1 MTDPDLEALF
11 ERWVSHHVADGTTLD
26 PAAVCADRPELAAP
40 LARLIEEYLKVCSSL
55 DRVGDPADTLDM
67 GQEGVLPSFEG
78 FRTIERIA
86 TGGMGEV
93 YKLQDLKLNRL
104 VAAKVM
110 RTDRQGAVSV
120 NDFLKEARTLALFQ
134 DRHIVQIYEFR
145 PDQTPPVLIMEYVDG
160 FELGKIG
167 PSLEYPQRAR
177 ILKEV
182 CEAIHHAHSLG
193 LQHRDLKPANIMLDA
208 QLRPRIL
215 DFGLSAGDPA
225 RGHFRGTP
233 RYLAPEQLD
242 PSMAIDART
251 DIYALGAVLYELLC
265 GVPPFEGRE
274 EAELLAAVRAGTIR
288 LPVEIEPR
296 APEPLQAIALKALER
311 NPDDR
316 YSSAHEMA
324 LDLGRYLEGRPVVAR
339 PSQYVSVLAT
349 RVRPHL
355 QQIEDWLR
363 LKLIYAHEATTLRA
377 AYRHLDRR
385 EDDWIGES
393 RSLSY
398 SQIALY
404 LGAFIL
410 MCGSLFYFYARQL
423 NDLLTGIAEPSVVLG
438 LPFVGLN
445 VAAHV
450 LARRDHKAVSVAFY
464 LGGVSLLPLFLLILF
479 HETRLLAVPDGT
491 PGQLFDSGVS
501 NLQLQ
506 VTVAAAWIW
515 SAWLALRTR
524 TIALSTVFT
533 VLTLLMVLAVLGD
546 YGLRTWVD
554 KSQWDQL
561 ALHLLPLV
569 PMYGLFGYGLERS
582 GRGWFSRPL
591 YTGAGLSLVVVMEL
605 LALDGK
611 LVGYLGGLSL
621 QRFQPPHPSD
631 ALLLN
636 TLAGMS
642 LNGLLFY
649 ACASVADTRGTE
661 QMKTAAWL
669 LFTLSPFAILEPL
682 AYLNETAEYSRVF
695 DWSYLA
701 LALAMALLSHRRQR
715 KSFYYAGLV
724 NSGVAFW
731 MIADHYKW
739 LDKSAW
745 AVALVVAG
753 LVVLVAGF
761 GVDARERRR
770 QRPGA

>member
-1 MTDPDLEALF
+1 MTDADLEARF
-11 ERWVSHHVADGTTLD
+11 ERWVSQHVADGTTLD
-26 PAAVCADRPELAAP
+26 PAVVCADRPDLVP
-40 LARLIEEYLKVCSSL
+40 GLGRLIEEYLKVCTSL
-55 DRVGDPADTLDM
+55 DRIGEAADTLDM
-67 GQEGVLPSFEG
+67 GQAGVLPSFEG
-78 FRTIERIA
+78 FRTVERLA

-93 YKLQDLKLNRL
+93 YKLHDLKLNRI
-104 VAAKVM
+104 VAAKVV
-110 RTDRQGAVSV
+110 RTDRHRAVSV

-134 DRHIVQIYEFR
+134 DRRIVQIHEFR

-160 FELGKIG
+160 FELGRIG

-177 ILKEV
+177 IVKEV

-251 DIYALGAVLYELLC
+251 DVYALGAVLYELLC
-265 GVPPFEGRE
+265 GVSPFEGRDDE
-274 EAELLAAVRAGTIR
+274 EVLAAVRAGTPR

-316 YSSAHEMA
+316 YSSAREMA
-324 LDLGRYLEGRPVVAR
+324 LDLDRYLEGRPVVAR
-339 PSQYVSVLAT
+339 PSQYASALAT

-363 LKLIYAHEATTLRA
+363 LKLIYPHEAATLSSS
-377 AYRHLDRR
+377 YRRLDRR

-404 LGAFIL
+404 FGAFTL
-410 MCGSLFYFYARQL
+410 MCGSLFYFGAHQFYEAVS
-423 NDLLTGIAEPSVVLG
+423 GVVEPFVVLG
-438 LPFVGLN
+438 LPFIGLN

-450 LARRDHKAVSVAFY
+450 LAHRDHKAVSVAFY

-479 HETRLLAVPDGT
+479 HETKLLGVPDGT
-491 PGQLFDSGVS
+491 AGQLFDSGVS
-501 NLQLQ
+501 NRQLQ
-506 VTVAAAWIW
+506 VTVLVACVW

-533 VLTLLMVLAVLGD
+533 VLALLLALAVLGD
-546 YGLRTWVD
+546 FGLRAWLE
-554 KSQWDQL
+554 KSRWDSL

-569 PMYGLFGYGLERS
+569 PIYGLLGFGLERS
-582 GRGWFSRPL
+582 GRAWFSRPL
-591 YTGAGLSLVVVMEL
+591 YTAAGLSLVVVMEL
-605 LALDGK
+605 LALNGK
-611 LVGYLGGLSL
+611 LFSYAGGLSL
-621 QRFQPPHPSD
+621 QRFQSARVSD
-631 ALLLN
+631 PLLLD

-649 ACASVADTRGTE
+649 GCASAIDTRGTE
-661 QMKTAAWL
+661 QMKSAAWL

-682 AYLNETAEYSRVF
+682 AYLNDTGQYSRIF
-695 DWSYLA
+695 NWSYLG
-701 LALAMALLSHRRQR
+701 LALVITLLSHRRQR
-715 KSFYYAGLV
+715 KGFYYAGLV
-724 NSGVAFW
+724 NSGIAFW

-739 LDKSAW
+739 FDNRWW
-745 AVALVVAG
+745 AVILVVAG
-753 LVVLVAGF
+753 LAVLVTGF
-761 GVDARERRR
+761 GLDARERRR

>member
-1 MTDPDLEALF
+1 MTDPDLEALL
-11 ERWVSHHVADGTTLD
+11 ERWVARHVTDGTTLD

-40 LARLIEEYLKVCSSL
+40 LAGLIAEYLKVWTSL
-55 DRVGDPADTLDM
+55 DRVGGAPETLDI
-67 GQEGVLPSFEG
+67 GQEGVLPAFEG

-93 YKLQDLKLNRL
+93 YKLHDLKLNRM

-134 DRHIVQIYEFR
+134 DRRIVQIHEFR
-145 PDQTPPVLIMEYVDG
+145 PDATPPVLIMEYVDG

-251 DIYALGAVLYELLC
+251 DVYALGAVLYELLC

-274 EAELLAAVRAGTIR
+274 EAELLAAVRTGTPR
-288 LPVEIEPR
+288 LPVEIESR

-324 LDLGRYLEGRPVVAR
+324 LDLGRHLEGRPVVAR

-398 SQIALY
+398 SQSALY

-423 NDLLTGIAEPSVVLG
+423 NEALTGVAEPFVVLG
-438 LPFVGLN
+438 LPFIGLN
-445 VAAHV
+445 VAAHM
-450 LARRDHKAVSVAFY
+450 LAHRDHKAVSVAFY

-479 HETRLLAVPDGT
+479 HETKLLAVPDGT
-491 PGQLFDSGVS
+491 AGQLFESGVS

-506 VTVAAAWIW
+506 VTVLVTWAW

-533 VLTLLMVLAVLGD
+533 LLLLLLVLSVLSD
-546 YGLRTWVD
+546 YGLRTWIE
-554 KSQWDQL
+554 KSQWDRL

-582 GRGWFSRPL
+582 GRAWFSRPL
-591 YTGAGLSLVVVMEL
+591 YTGAGLSLVVVMQL
-605 LALDGK
+605 LAQDGK

-621 QRFQPPHPSD
+621 QRFQPLHVSN
-631 ALLLN
+631 ALLLD

-682 AYLNETAEYSRVF
+682 AYLNQTAEYSRVF
-695 DWSYLA
+695 NWSYLA
-701 LALAMALLSHRRQR
+701 LAIAMALLSHRRQR

-724 NSGVAFW
+724 NTGVAFW

>member
-1 MTDPDLEALF
+1 MIDPDLKVRF
-11 ERWVSHHVADGTTLD
+11 ERWVAQHVADGTALD
-26 PAAVCADRPELAAP
+26 PAVACADRPDLAAP
-40 LARLIEEYLKVCSSL
+40 LAGLVAEYLTLCSTL
-55 DRVGDPADTLDM
+55 DQAGAEPDTLDH
-67 GQEGVLPSFEG
+67 GTDAALPSFEG

-93 YKLQDLKLNRL
+93 YKLHDLQLDRV
-104 VAAKVM
+104 VAAKVV
-110 RTDRQGAVSV
+110 RTDGHRAVSV
-120 NDFLKEARTLALFQ
+120 NDFLREARTLALFQ
-134 DRHIVQIYEFR
+134 DRRIVQIHEFR
-145 PDQTPPVLIMEYVDG
+145 QDTTPPVLIMEYVDG

-167 PSLEYPQRAR
+167 PSLEYQQRAR

-193 LQHRDLKPANIMLDA
+193 LQHRDLKPSNIMLDA

-215 DFGLSAGDPA
+215 DFGLSASHPA

-251 DIYALGAVLYELLC
+251 DVYALGAVLYELLC
-265 GVPPFEGRE
+265 GVPPFDGHD
-274 EAELLAAVRAGTIR
+274 EAEVLAAVRAGTPR
-288 LPVEIEPR
+288 LPIEIEPR
-296 APEPLQAIALKALER
+296 APEPLQAIALKALEHD
-311 NPDDR
+311 PGDR
-316 YSSAHEMA
+316 YASAHEMA
-324 LDLGRYLEGRPVVAR
+324 LDLGRYVEGRPVLAR

-363 LKLIYAHEATTLRA
+363 LKLIYVHEATTLRA

-423 NDLLTGIAEPSVVLG
+423 NEALTGVAEPFVVLG
-438 LPFVGLN
+438 LPFIGLN
-445 VAAHV
+445 LAAHM

-464 LGGVSLLPLFLLILF
+464 LGGVGLLPLFLLIVF
-479 HETRLLAVPDGT
+479 HETKLLAVPDGS

-506 VTVAAAWIW
+506 VTVLVAWAW

-533 VLTLLMVLAVLGD
+533 VLALLLVLSVLGD
-546 YGLRTWVD
+546 YGLRGWVE
-554 KSQWDQL
+554 KSQWDHL

-569 PMYGLFGYGLERS
+569 PIYGLFGYGFERS
-582 GRGWFSRPL
+582 GRAWFSRPL
-591 YTGAGLSLVVVMEL
+591 YTGAGLSLVIVMEL
-605 LALDGK
+605 MAQDGK
-611 LVGYLGGLSL
+611 LAGYFGGLSL
-621 QRFQPPHPSD
+621 QPFQPPRPSNP
-631 ALLLN
+631 LLLD

-642 LNGLLFY
+642 LNGVLFY
-649 ACASVADTRGTE
+649 ACASAANARGTE

-682 AYLNETAEYSRVF
+682 AYLNETGEYSRVF
-695 DWSYLA
+695 DWSYLG
-701 LALAMALLSHRRQR
+701 LALVIALVSHHRQR
-715 KSFYYAGLV
+715 KGFYYAGLV
-724 NSGVAFW
+724 NSGFAFW
-731 MIADHYKW
+731 LIADHYKW
-739 LDKSAW
+739 LDKPAW
-745 AVALVVAG
+745 AVVLVVAG

-761 GVDARERRR
+761 GLDAAERRR
-770 QRPGA
+770 HRPGA

>member
-1 MTDPDLEALF
+1 MTDPDLEARF
-11 ERWVSHHVADGTTLD
+11 ERWVAHHVTEGSRLD
-26 PAAVCADRPELAAP
+26 PAVVCADRPELAAP
-40 LARLIEEYLKVCSSL
+40 LAVLIEDYLRLCSTF
-55 DRVGDPADTLDM
+55 DHVGDAADALEM
-67 GQEGVLPSFEG
+67 GQEAALPSFEG

-93 YKLQDLKLNRL
+93 YKLHDLKLNRV
-104 VAAKVM
+104 VAAKVV
-110 RTDRQGAVSV
+110 RTDRHRAVGV

-134 DRHIVQIYEFR
+134 DRRIVQIHEFR
-145 PDQTPPVLIMEYVDG
+145 PDATPPVLIMEYVDG

-177 ILKEV
+177 VLKEV
-182 CEAIHHAHSLG
+182 CEAIHNAHVLG

-251 DIYALGAVLYELLC
+251 DVYALGAVLYELLC
-265 GVPPFEGRE
+265 GLPPFEGRD
-274 EAELLAAVRAGTIR
+274 EAELLAAVRAGTPR
-288 LPVEIEPR
+288 LPVEIEPS
-296 APEPLQAIALKALER
+296 APEPLQAIALKALEHD
-311 NPDDR
+311 PADR
-316 YSSAHEMA
+316 YPSAHEMA
-324 LDLGRYLEGRPVVAR
+324 LDLGRYLEGRPVLAR

-363 LKLIYAHEATTLRA
+363 LKLIYAHEATSLRV

-404 LGAFIL
+404 LGAFTL
-410 MCGSLFYFYARQL
+410 MCGSLFYFYAHQL
-423 NDLLTGIAEPSVVLG
+423 NELLTGIAEPFAVLG
-438 LPFVGLN
+438 LPFIGLN

-479 HETRLLAVPDGT
+479 HETKLLVVPDGT
-491 PGQLFDSGVS
+491 PGQLFESGVS

-506 VTVAAAWIW
+506 VTVLVTWAW

-533 VLTLLMVLAVLGD
+533 MLALLMALSVLGD
-546 YGLRTWVD
+546 FGLRTWLE
-554 KSQWDQL
+554 KGQWDLL

-569 PMYGLFGYGLERS
+569 PMYGLFGFGLERS
-582 GRGWFSRPL
+582 GRAWFSRPL

-605 LALDGK
+605 LALNGK
-611 LVGYLGGLSL
+611 LFSYFGGLSL
-621 QRFQPPHPSD
+621 QGFQLGGVGDP
-631 ALLLN
+631 LLLD

-649 ACASVADTRGTE
+649 ACASVADARGTE
-661 QMKTAAWL
+661 QMKAAAWL
-669 LFTLSPFAILEPL
+669 LFTVSPFAILEPL
-682 AYLNETAEYSRVF
+682 AYLNETEHYLKVF

-701 LALAMALLSHRRQR
+701 LALLIALLSHRRQR

-731 MIADHYKW
+731 MIADRYKW
-739 LDKSAW
+739 LKEPAW
-745 AVALVVAG
+745 AVSLVVVG
-753 LVVLVAGF
+753 LLVLVAGF
-761 GVDARERRR
+761 GLDARERRR

>member
-1 MTDPDLEALF
+1 
-11 ERWVSHHVADGTTLD
+11 
-26 PAAVCADRPELAAP
+26 
-40 LARLIEEYLKVCSSL
+40 
-55 DRVGDPADTLDM
+55 
-67 GQEGVLPSFEG
+67 
-78 FRTIERIA
+78 
-86 TGGMGEV
+86 
-93 YKLQDLKLNRL
+93 
-104 VAAKVM
+104 
-110 RTDRQGAVSV
+110 
-120 NDFLKEARTLALFQ
+120 
-134 DRHIVQIYEFR
+134 
-145 PDQTPPVLIMEYVDG
+145 
-160 FELGKIG
+160 
-167 PSLEYPQRAR
+167 
-177 ILKEV
+177 
-182 CEAIHHAHSLG
+182 
-193 LQHRDLKPANIMLDA
+193 MLDA

-242 PSMAIDART
+242 PALAIDART

-265 GVPPFEGRE
+265 GEPPFEGRE

-621 QRFQPPHPSD
+621 QRFQPVPVSD
-631 ALLLN
+631 PLLLD

-642 LNGLLFY
+642 LNGVLFY
-649 ACASVADTRGTE
+649 ACASAADTRGTE
-661 QMKTAAWL
+661 QMKGAAWL

-682 AYLNETAEYSRVF
+682 AYLNETAEYSKLF

-701 LALAMALLSHRRQR
+701 LAIVIALLSHRRQR
-715 KSFYYAGLV
+715 KSFYYAGLI
-724 NSGVAFW
+724 NSGVAFC
-731 MIADHYKW
+731 MIADRYEW
-739 LDKSAW
+739 LDKPAW
-745 AVALVVAG
+745 AIVLVVVG
-753 LVVLVAGF
+753 LVVLVG
-761 GVDARERRR
+761 GVGLNARERRR

>member
-1 MTDPDLEALF
+1 MTEPDLEARF
-11 ERWVSHHVADGTTLD
+11 ERWVSRHVADGTRLD
-26 PAAVCADRPELAAP
+26 PAVVCADRPELAAP
-40 LARLIEEYLKVCSSL
+40 LARLIEEYLTLWSTL
-55 DRVGDPADTLDM
+55 DGVGDAADTPDTVRD
-67 GQEGVLPSFEG
+67 GPLPVFDG
-78 FRTIERIA
+78 FRTIERLA

-93 YKLQDLKLNRL
+93 YKLHDIKLNRV
-104 VAAKVM
+104 VAAKVL
-110 RTDRQGAVSV
+110 RADRHRATSV
-120 NDFLKEARTLALFQ
+120 NDFLKEARTLALFRDQ
-134 DRHIVQIYEFR
+134 RIVQIHEFR
-145 PDQTPPVLIMEYVDG
+145 PDATPPVLIMEYVDG
-160 FELGKIG
+160 FELGRIG
-167 PSLEYPQRAR
+167 PSLEFPQRAR
-177 ILKEV
+177 ILREV

-193 LQHRDLKPANIMLDA
+193 LQHRDLKGSNIMLDS

-215 DFGLSAGDPA
+215 DFGLSAGDPS

-251 DIYALGAVLYELLC
+251 DVYALGAVLYELLC
-265 GVPPFEGRE
+265 GAAPFDGRDE
-274 EAELLAAVRAGTIR
+274 RELLAAVRAGTPR

-311 NPDDR
+311 NPGDR
-316 YSSAHEMA
+316 YSSAREMA
-324 LDLGRYLEGRPVVAR
+324 LDLGRYLEGRPVLAR

-363 LKLIYAHEATTLRA
+363 LKLIYAHEATTLRS

-404 LGAFIL
+404 LGAFVL

-423 NDLLTGIAEPSVVLG
+423 NEDLTGVKEPLIVLG

-445 VAAHV
+445 LAAHV

-479 HETRLLAVPDGT
+479 HETRLLAVPDRT

-506 VTVAAAWIW
+506 VTVLAAWAW

-524 TIALSTVFT
+524 TIALSTVFA
-533 VLTLLMVLAVLGD
+533 VLTLLLVLSVLGD
-546 YGLRTWVD
+546 YGLRAWLEN
-554 KSQWDQL
+554 SQWHLL

-569 PMYGLFGYGLERS
+569 PLYGLLGYGLERS
-582 GRGWFSRPL
+582 GRAWFGRPL
-591 YTGAGLSLVVVMEL
+591 YTAAGLSLVVVMEL
-605 LALDGK
+605 LAQDGK
-611 LVGYLGGLSL
+611 LAGYLGGLSL
-621 QRFQPPHPSD
+621 HRFQPLRVSD
-631 ALLLN
+631 PLLLN

-649 ACASVADTRGTE
+649 GCASVADSRGTE
-661 QMKTAAWL
+661 HMKTAAWL

-682 AYLNETAEYSRVF
+682 AYLNQTAEYSRVF

-701 LALAMALLSHRRQR
+701 LALVMALLSHRRQR

-724 NSGVAFW
+724 NSGFAFW
-731 MIADHYKW
+731 LIADHNQW
-739 LDKSAW
+739 FDHPWW

-753 LVVLVAGF
+753 LAVLVTGF
-761 GVDARERRR
+761 GLDARERRR

>member
-1 MTDPDLEALF
+1 MTDPDLEARF
-11 ERWVSHHVADGTTLD
+11 ERWVAHHVADGRTLD
-26 PAAVCADRPELAAP
+26 PAVVCADRPELAAP
-40 LARLIEEYLKVCSSL
+40 LAILIEEYLKVCSTLEQAGDAVDAL
-55 DRVGDPADTLDM
+55 DALQETALPA
-67 GQEGVLPSFEG
+67 FEG

-86 TGGMGEV
+86 AGGMGEV
-93 YKLQDLKLNRL
+93 YKLHDLRL
-104 VAAKVM
+104 DRMVAAKVV
-110 RTDRQGAVSV
+110 RTDRHRAVSL

-134 DRHIVQIYEFR
+134 DRRIVQIYEFR
-145 PDQTPPVLIMEYVDG
+145 PDSTPPVLIMEYVDG

-182 CEAIHHAHSLG
+182 CEAIHNAHTLG

-242 PSMAIDART
+242 PSMAIDRRT
-251 DIYALGAVLYELLC
+251 DVYALGAVLYELLC
-265 GVPPFEGRE
+265 GLPPFEGRD
-274 EAELLAAVRAGTIR
+274 EAELLAAVRAGTPR
-288 LPVEIEPR
+288 LPVEIEPS
-296 APEPLQAIALKALER
+296 APEPLQAIALKALEHDPR
-311 NPDDR
+311 DR
-316 YSSAHEMA
+316 YPSAHEMA
-324 LDLGRYLEGRPVVAR
+324 LDLGRYLEGRPVFAR

-363 LKLIYAHEATTLRA
+363 LKLIYAHEAATLRT

-404 LGAFIL
+404 LGAFTL
-410 MCGSLFYFYARQL
+410 MCGSLFYFGAHRFYEAV
-423 NDLLTGIAEPSVVLG
+423 TGVAEPFVVLG
-438 LPFVGLN
+438 LPFIGLN

-479 HETRLLAVPDGT
+479 HETKLWVVPDGT
-491 PGQLFDSGVS
+491 PGQLFSSGVS

-506 VTVAAAWIW
+506 VTVLVAWAW

-533 VLTLLMVLAVLGD
+533 LLALLFVLSVLGD
-546 YGLRTWVD
+546 FGLRVWIE
-554 KSQWDQL
+554 KSQWDRL

-569 PMYGLFGYGLERS
+569 PIYALFGFGLERS
-582 GRGWFSRPL
+582 GRAWFSGPL
-591 YTGAGLSLVVVMEL
+591 YTGAGLSLVIVMEL

-611 LVGYLGGLSL
+611 LVSYLGGLSL
-621 QRFQPPHPSD
+621 QRFQSGRVSD
-631 ALLLN
+631 PLLLD

-642 LNGLLFY
+642 LNGVLFY
-649 ACASVADTRGTE
+649 TCASAADARGTE
-661 QMKTAAWL
+661 PMKTAAWL

-695 DWSYLA
+695 DWSYLG
-701 LALAMALLSHRRQR
+701 LALVIALVSHRRQR

-739 LDKSAW
+739 FDKPAW
-745 AVALVVAG
+745 AMMLVVVG

-761 GVDARERRR
+761 GLDARERR
-770 QRPGA
+770 QHRPGA

>member
-491 PGQLFDSGVS
+491 PGQLFDAGVS

>member
-1 MTDPDLEALF
+1 MTDPDLEARF
-11 ERWVSHHVADGTTLD
+11 ERWVANHLAEGRTLD
-26 PAAVCADRPELAAP
+26 PAAVCADRPELVAP
-40 LARLIEEYLKVCSSL
+40 LARLVEEYLKVCSTFEHIGDAAGAL
-55 DRVGDPADTLDM
+55 DT
-67 GQEGVLPSFEG
+67 GQEVVLPAFEG

-86 TGGMGEV
+86 TGGMGAV
-93 YKLQDLKLNRL
+93 YKLHDLKLNRV
-104 VAAKVM
+104 VAAKVV
-110 RTDRQGAVSV
+110 RTDRHRAIGV

-134 DRHIVQIYEFR
+134 DRRIVQIHEFR
-145 PDQTPPVLIMEYVDG
+145 PDATPPVLIMEYVDG
-160 FELGKIG
+160 FELGKLG

-182 CEAIHHAHSLG
+182 CEAVHHAHSLG

-251 DIYALGAVLYELLC
+251 DVYALGAVLYELLC
-265 GVPPFEGRE
+265 GLPPFEGRD
-274 EAELLAAVRAGTIR
+274 EAELLAAVRAGTPR
-288 LPVEIEPR
+288 LPVEIEPS

-311 NPDDR
+311 SPDDR
-316 YSSAHEMA
+316 YNSANEMA
-324 LDLGRYLEGRPVVAR
+324 LDLGRYLEGRPVLAR

-363 LKLIYAHEATTLRA
+363 LKLIYAHEATTLRT

-385 EDDWIGES
+385 DDDWIGES

-404 LGAFIL
+404 LGAFTL

-423 NDLLTGIAEPSVVLG
+423 NEPLTRVAEPFAVLG
-438 LPFVGLN
+438 LPFIGLN
-445 VAAHV
+445 VAAHA

-464 LGGVSLLPLFLLILF
+464 LGGVTLLPLFLLILF
-479 HETRLLAVPDGT
+479 HETKLLSVPDGT

-501 NLQLQ
+501 NHQLQ
-506 VTVAAAWIW
+506 VAVLAAWVW
-515 SAWLALRTR
+515 TAWLALRTR

-533 VLTLLMVLAVLGD
+533 VLALLLVLSVLGD
-546 YGLRTWVD
+546 YGLRTWLD
-554 KSQWDQL
+554 GKQWDLL

-582 GRGWFSRPL
+582 GRAWFSRPL

-605 LALDGK
+605 LAQNGK

-621 QRFQPPHPSD
+621 QRFQPVPVSD
-631 ALLLN
+631 PLLLD

-642 LNGLLFY
+642 LNGVLFY
-649 ACASVADTRGTE
+649 ACASAADTRGTE
-661 QMKTAAWL
+661 QMKGAAWL

-682 AYLNETAEYSRVF
+682 AYLNETAEYSKLF

-701 LALAMALLSHRRQR
+701 LAIVIALLSHRRQR
-715 KSFYYAGLV
+715 KSFYYAGLI
-724 NSGVAFW
+724 NSGVAFC
-731 MIADHYKW
+731 MIADRYEW
-739 LDKSAW
+739 LDKPAW
-745 AVALVVAG
+745 AIVLVVVG
-753 LVVLVAGF
+753 LVVLVG
-761 GVDARERRR
+761 GGRPER
-770 QRPGA
+770 A